1 MFHTH
6 HTTTADT
13 PIIVTALLEEADRII
28 REAQVNRTYRKINRA
43 LPRSLKLNRIL
54 VCGDL
59 IDDLASVGIEHQD
72 MTVELHRR
80 IFGPQRLAQLIED
93 ADRSAR

>member
-1 MFHTH
+1 MCSTH
-6 HTTTADT
+6 NTSTTPLPLT
-13 PIIVTALLEEADRII
+13 VTELLEDADVIVRQT
-28 REAQVNRTYRKINRA
+28 QVNRTYRKINRA
-43 LPRSLKLNRIL
+43 LPRSIKLNRIL

-93 ADRSAR
+93 ADWGKK

>member
-28 REAQVNRTYRKINRA
+28 LEA
-43 LPRSLKLNRIL
+43 
-54 VCGDL
+54 
-59 IDDLASVGIEHQD
+59 
-72 MTVELHRR
+72 
-80 IFGPQRLAQLIED
+80 ED
-93 ADRSAR
+93 QAAGGWSK